1 MNIALADL
9 MPARAALLLAMPVL
23 CAIAAAWVGLS
34 RPQLAL
40 AWRAARVA
48 STLSVVGAVLSLLW
62 LAASS
67 STVIPIG
74 PQATVAGLDVL
85 RLSLRSDAPGAI
97 VLLLVAFIGWA
108 IVRYS
113 QPYLAGERRE
123 RSYVAWLLATLAAVA
138 TVILTNH
145 LMLLALA
152 WTATSLALHHL
163 LTFYADRPAALIAAH
178 KKFLCSRAAEVCLF
192 GAVALIGASLG
203 TLEIDRV
210 LSRAAALPALSATLQ
225 IAVVLLVLTALLKCA
240 QLPFHGWLIQV
251 MEAPTPVSALLHA
264 GVVNLGG
271 FVLIRLAPLVAAVPA
286 AQGLLVVAGT
296 VTAFVAAL
304 VMTTRISIKVQLAW
318 STCAQM
324 GFMLMQCGLGAYE
337 MALLHLVA
345 HSLYKAHAFLG
356 AGGIVRRM
364 NVRQMSAAMPPTG
377 LGFALGGVAAGA
389 VMVAAAAWLWGVQLA
404 QQPALWALA
413 AIVCLALAP
422 LISARAWR
430 LGAWWLPALL
440 LGSFGVAASYF
451 GLHLL
456 FSQWVAPPRQPPPS
470 LLGVAVLLCFGLLFA
485 LQSVIA
491 ARPNGR
497 LARSLYPWFY
507 AGLFLDERFS
517 RIVFALWPLRLP
529 APVPNDHLGER
540 PSASN
545 GARS

>member
-1 MNIALADL
+1 MDIVLADL
-9 MPARAALLLAMPVL
+9 IPARAALLLAMPVL
-23 CAIAAAWVGLS
+23 CAIAAAWIGLA
-34 RPQLAL
+34 RPQVAS
-40 AWRAARVA
+40 AWLAARVA
-48 STLSVVGAVLSLLW
+48 STLSVVGAALSLLS
-62 LAASS
+62 LASANAA
-67 STVIPIG
+67 VIPIG
-74 PQATVAGLDVL
+74 PQATVAGFDVL
-85 RLSLRSDAPGAI
+85 SLSLRSDAPGAI

-123 RSYVAWLLATLAAVA
+123 RSYVAWLLAALAAVA
-138 TVILTNH
+138 TVIVTNH
-145 LMLLALA
+145 LMVLALA

-178 KKFLCSRAAEVCLF
+178 KEFLCSRAAEVCLF

-203 TLEIDRV
+203 TLEIDQV
-210 LSRAAALPALSATLQ
+210 LSRAAALPALPAALQ
-225 IAVVLLVLTALLKCA
+225 IAVILLVLTALLKCA

-271 FVLIRLAPLVAAVPA
+271 FVLIRLASLVSAVPS
-286 AQGLLVVAGT
+286 AQVLLVVAGA
-296 VTAFVAAL
+296 VTAVVAAL

-356 AGGIVRRM
+356 AGGIVRGV
-364 NVRQMSAAMPPTG
+364 NVRQMSATMPPPG
-377 LGFALGGVAAGA
+377 LGFALGGAAAGTA
-389 VMVAAAAWLWGVQLA
+389 MVAAAGWVWGVQPA

-413 AIVCLALAP
+413 GIVCLALAP
-422 LISARAWR
+422 LISARARR
-430 LGAWWLPALL
+430 LGGWGFPALL
-440 LGSFGVAASYF
+440 MGSFGVAASYF

-456 FSQWVAPPRQPPPS
+456 FSQWVPVPRQPPPT
-470 LLGVAVLLCFGLLFA
+470 LLWGAVLLCFCVLFA

-491 ARPNGR
+491 ARPTDR
-497 LARSLYPWFY
+497 LAKSLYPWFY

-517 RIVFALWPLRLP
+517 RMAFTLWPLRLP
-529 APVPNDHLGER
+529 APALNDHLGER
-540 PSASN
+540 PVASR
-545 GARS
+545 GVLS